1 MLQKKAREET
11 TVPSL
16 VAKPKEWWRD
26 SPEVFPKFSE
36 DMFILLSD

>member
-16 VAKPKEWWRD
+16 VAEPKKWRD
-26 SPEVFPKFSE
+26 SPEFFPKYSE